1 MEGVPVHVWIEDE
14 QAKELKKHPNIS
26 EAIRNAIDLYN
37 EHITTDTVK
46 GLRVSYM
53 TLLKRIDERFDMYDE
68 KFERMDKL
76 ISMLET
82 RM

>member
-1 MEGVPVHVWIEDE
+1 MKQLHVWVTDE
-14 QAKELKKHPNIS
+14 QFKELDKYPNKT
-26 EAIRNAIDLYN
+26 ERVRNAIDLYN
-37 EHITTDTVK
+37 EHITTDTVD
-46 GLRVSYM
+46 GLRRSYEI
-53 TLLKRIDERFDMYDE
+53 LLKRMDKRFDFYDE